1 MVTFRFTK
9 QKSDNLAKSMND
21 LHVILFDRDKND
33 CVFQN
38 AASVESAIP
47 LIRFFLLPY
56 WLLSQRI
63 PFWINF
69 NNFFHQFLSFRW
81 QNLISLLTLFHKCI
95 LNYLSRR

>member
-9 QKSDNLAKSMND
+9 QKSDNLAKSTND

-38 AASVESAIP
+38 AASVESGIP

-56 WLLSQRI
+56 
-63 PFWINF
+63 
-69 NNFFHQFLSFRW
+69 
-81 QNLISLLTLFHKCI
+81 
-95 LNYLSRR
+95 